1 MGLAS
6 WSPSLP
12 HQLPDSFQDY
22 SLIRPLGRGGQGK
35 VYLTKDARQPGELF
49 AMKFPVLPQD
59 YDAEADRQR
68 IDAFIQEAIT
78 GRGIRSRFLGH
89 TYDVLNLRR
98 YPGYPPA
105 ALVMPFYPVGLE
117 DLPGL
122 FPAGFSVQQIVTW
135 TRQLAMGLADLH
147 EKHVHRDLTPGNVR
161 FAFDDLDIGQL
172 GHPET
177 IGKARATITDFGTL
191 GPLRGESRWIV
202 FHDRWK
208 DARYYPE
215 RPDAP
220 EEQRRLPPQRCDPAM
235 DIYSFG
241 KVLREFVPLCN
252 GPTDW
257 LVAASERCEDDD
269 PARRPRAAELINFLS
284 IDWNAELTFIRESA
298 NLRPEEHDQFEGR
311 DFIMKE
317 EFDQFVRSCGNRGG
331 VFVIVGPPGVGK
343 SALLT
348 HWAWRTGQPIGY
360 YFRYRDNMTSPEAMP
375 VQIATQLKRRFKLDD
390 PIPAEAD
397 KLTRF
402 LEGLCTKI
410 LDRPDGPRR
419 LLLFVDGLDEAR
431 DPAQAAKFLP
441 KSLPKGAY
449 VIASSRPAAN
459 EAEDQVGLLRGGGA
473 TVFDLDPRD
482 QRNGAD
488 LKRFFRKQL
497 RGIITKAQAVELAD
511 RCGGLFLLAQRLVE
525 EVRKAVHQAAAGTIA
540 EFLDESK
547 GWAELDPTQRLFDSY
562 RLSWKR
568 FLQRE
573 AAGTEEELAALAALL
588 AAAQGW
594 VSEDWIARLLEWYER
609 QQGRGEFWTE
619 GRLRRFLGTLTWFID
634 SRDNPEDPSNR
645 FFQIRHQSVRDYFLS
660 AKGPVPQRLLRRM
673 HAAIGAYYQR
683 EARGS
688 RDGRSEWQRVEPYG
702 RFFVVRH
709 LLAAGDRESAR
720 QAAELLTNLDY
731 LQGTLGEVPPESEGN
746 DRGEYP

>member
-1 MGLAS
+1 MGLQP

-12 HQLPDSFQDY
+12 HQLPSPFQHY
-22 SLIRPLGRGGQGK
+22 RLIRLLGEGGQGK
-35 VYLTKDARQPGELF
+35 VYLATDAREPGELF
-49 AMKFPVLPQD
+49 AMKFPILPQD
-59 YDAEADRQR
+59 YDPARDRPR
-68 IDAFIQEAIT
+68 IDAFIQEAMI
-78 GRGIRSRFLGH
+78 GRRLRSRFLGH
-89 TYDVLNLRR
+89 TYDVLDLRE
-98 YPGYPPA
+98 YPDYPPA
-105 ALVMPFYPVGLE
+105 ALVMPFYPIGLE
-117 DLPGL
+117 DLPRL
-122 FPAGFSVQQIVTW
+122 FPGGFSVQQIITW
-135 TRQLAMGLADLH
+135 SRQLAMGLADLH
-147 EKHVHRDLTPGNVR
+147 ERHVHRDLTPGNIR
-161 FAFDDLDIGQL
+161 FAFDDLDVNQL
-172 GHPET
+172 ERPET

-208 DARYYPE
+208 DAKYYPE
-215 RPDAP
+215 RPGDLD
-220 EEQRRLPPQRCDPAM
+220 ERGRLPPQHCSPAM

-241 KVLREFVPLCN
+241 KMLREFVPLCH

-257 LVAASERCEDDD
+257 LVAAAERCEDDN

-311 DFIMKE
+311 AFIMKQ
-317 EFDQFVRSCGNRGG
+317 EFNQFVRSCGDQGG

-360 YFRYRDNMTSPEAMP
+360 YFRYRDNMTSPESMP

-402 LEGLCTKI
+402 LEDLCTKI
-410 LDRPDGPRR
+410 LNRAEGPRR

-431 DPAQAAKFLP
+431 DPALAAKFLP
-441 KSLPKGAY
+441 KSLPNGAY
-449 VIASSRPAAN
+449 VIASSRPASN
-459 EAEDQVGLLRGGGA
+459 EAEDQVGLLRDAGA
-473 TVFDLDPRD
+473 TVFELDPRD
-482 QRNGAD
+482 KRNGAD
-488 LKRFFRKQL
+488 LKRFFNKRL
-497 RGIITKAQAVELAD
+497 RGIITKAQAAELAD
-511 RCGGLFLLAQRLVE
+511 RCGGLFLLAHRLVE
-525 EVRKAVHQAAAGTIA
+525 EVRKAMHQSAAGTIA
-540 EFLDESK
+540 EFLDESR
-547 GWAELDPTQRLFDSY
+547 GWGKLDATQRLFDSY

-573 AAGTEEELAALAALL
+573 PPGTEEELSVLAALL

-594 VSEDWIARLLEWYER
+594 VSEDWVARLLEWYETQHSR
-609 QQGRGEFWTE
+609 ALFWTE

-634 SRDNPEDPSNR
+634 SRDNPDDPNNR

-673 HAAIGAYYQR
+673 HAAIGAYYQH

-688 RDGRSEWQRVEPYG
+688 RGERGEWQRMDPYG
-702 RFFVVRH
+702 RFFAVRH

-720 QAAELLTNLDY
+720 QAAELLAHLDY
-731 LQGTLGEVPPESEGN
+731 LQGTLGEEPPES
-746 DRGEYP
+746 DS